1 MIAAEL
7 RATTL
12 ETAWSRRLSAGR
24 GTRRVAVP
32 EFARIAVAAGSHLV
46 LPAIFL
52 RVRQSVAT
60 MLCTKRA
67 GATAAAIA
75 AASAA
80 TTTTCAIATAATTS
94 TTTPTSAPRRAVG
107 VIIAALAARTPVR
120 LEGVALARL
129 IGQERARTPV
139 PRRPMTLLWSTAPH
153 ETITRLA
160 ALLQ

>member
-7 RATTL
+7 RATAL

-80 TTTTCAIATAATTS
+80 TTTTCAIATAAATS

-129 IGQERARTPV
+129 VGQERARAPV
-139 PRRPMTLLWSTAPH
+139 SRRPMALLWSTAPH
-153 ETITRLA
+153 ETTTRLA
-160 ALLQ
+160 ALLH